1 MLIRNSKTINIISI
15 FICVIFLTF
24 VYKYWNLSNENYLMK
39 SKLLSN
45 DETVK
50 TLIDQKSYFEK
61 LNALN
66 DGKLEDLNSKLRDQS
81 VDIGVYKRRYD
92 QKKEEFDKQLS
103 KTNELIENLAIKDN
117 ALVKI
122 SNITGNLRLLVE

>member
-1 MLIRNSKTINIISI
+1 
-15 FICVIFLTF
+15 
-24 VYKYWNLSNENYLMK
+24 MK